1 MPNGGSTFWSFFP
14 CRTDELDAVNKLNER
29 NSAWWDNFV
38 SETAGNS
45 YWRGLAIK
53 FLHEAKIALYKLVEE
68 LTVTSD
74 TCGRANWIWKFYG
87 YVWTG
92 RQCPVRR
99 RWTPRIDGLA
109 LYLLTSVT
117 RDIPDNNT
125 HNSKFRNDINA
136 FRNRCILTN

>member
-38 SETAGNS
+38 SETAWNS